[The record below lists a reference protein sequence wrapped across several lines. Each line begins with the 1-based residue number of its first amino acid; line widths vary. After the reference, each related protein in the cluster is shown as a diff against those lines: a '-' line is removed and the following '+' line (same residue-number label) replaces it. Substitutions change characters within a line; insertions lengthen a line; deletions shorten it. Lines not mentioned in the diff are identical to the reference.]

1 MAKEE
6 NPPTSPASDRPPYAA
21 AARLGSTFDFKG
33 DLEGHEDF
41 LIEGRFN
48 GRITLPS
55 GTLTIAR
62 TAKVEAEVTVRSLV
76 LHGELTGTVRA
87 AERVLVSETGRM
99 NGDVL
104 TPRITVSNGAQF
116 KGAIKMNKG

>member
-1 MAKEE
+1 M
-6 NPPTSPASDRPPYAA
+6 
-21 AARLGSTFDFKG
+21 
-33 DLEGHEDF
+33 
-41 LIEGRFN
+41 
-48 GRITLPS
+48 
-55 GTLTIAR
+55 
-62 TAKVEAEVTVRSLV
+62 RSLV